1 MKFKNVNQMYKHYVN
16 VILKNG
22 KQVGNT
28 KELTNVIFTVKD
40 VINNNIIN
48 IRGISYKYVL
58 AELIWYFSG
67 SNSTEF
73 IGQFGDMWNKISDDG
88 VTNNSAYGFILKE
101 KYDFDQIEK
110 IIELLKKDSNSRRAV
125 LNINSANKNVIE
137 TKDEPCT
144 ISIQF
149 ILRNGYLNMTT
160 VMRSND
166 LYFGLPYDAIFFTE
180 LQKYIACRL
189 NCDIGWWTH
198 FVGSMHI
205 YERDIKK
212 LSNLK
217 NDDVSYKVNI
227 TKLIENVDYL
237 YKTVNK
243 DNIIEKCKNLGV
255 LYDSLP
261 RSND

>member
-1 MKFKNVNQMYKHYVN
+1 MQFKNVNQMYKHYVN
-16 VILKNG
+16 VILNNG
-22 KQVGNT
+22 KQVGNI

-40 VINNNIIN
+40 VINNNVIN
-48 IRGISYKYVL
+48 IRNISYKYVL

-73 IGQFGDMWNKISDDG
+73 IGQFGNMWNKISDDG
-88 VTNNSAYGFILKE
+88 ITNNSAYGYILKE
-101 KYDFDQIEK
+101 KFGFNQIEK
-110 IIELLKKDSNSRRAV
+110 IIDLLKTDPISRRAV

-149 ILRNGYLNMTT
+149 ILRNGYLNITT

-166 LYFGLPYDAIFFTE
+166 LFFGLPYDAIFFTE
-180 LQKYIACRL
+180 LQKYIAHKL
-189 NCDIGWWTH
+189 NCKVGRWTH

-205 YERDIKK
+205 YERDMKK
-212 LSNLK
+212 LSNLVEDEVK
-217 NDDVSYKVNI
+217 YKVNVI
-227 TKLIENVDYL
+227 KLIENVDYL

-243 DNIIEKCKNLGV
+243 DNIIEICKEKGV
-255 LYDSLP
+255 LYEV
-261 RSND
+261 

>member
-1 MKFKNVNQMYKHYVN
+1 MQFKNINQMYKHYVN
-16 VILKNG
+16 VILNNG
-22 KQVGNT
+22 RTVGNT

-40 VINNNIIN
+40 VINNNVIN
-48 IRGISYKYVL
+48 IRNISYKYVL

-67 SNSTEF
+67 SNFTEF
-73 IGQFGDMWNKISDDG
+73 IGQFANLWKHISDDG

-101 KYDFDQIEK
+101 KFGFNQIEK
-110 IIELLKKDSNSRRAV
+110 IIELLKQDPNSRRAV

-149 ILRNGYLNMTT
+149 LLRNGYLNMTT

-180 LQKYIACRL
+180 LQKYIAYRL
-189 NCDIGWWTH
+189 NVQPGCWTH

-212 LSNLK
+212 LSDLK
-217 NDDVSYKVNI
+217 NDNVNYKINI
-227 TKLIENVDYL
+227 LKLLENVDYL

-255 LYDSLP
+255 LYEV
-261 RSND
+261 

>member
-1 MKFKNVNQMYKHYVN
+1 MKFKTINNMYKYYVN
-16 VILKNG
+16 NVIKNG
-22 KQVGNT
+22 NNIGNT
-28 KELTNVIFTVKD
+28 KEFTNVIFTVKD

-48 IRGISYKYVL
+48 IRNISYEYIL

-67 SNSTEF
+67 SNSVDF

-88 VTNNSAYGFILKE
+88 VTNNSAYGYILKE
-101 KYDFDQIEK
+101 KFGFDQIEK
-110 IIELLKKDSNSRRAV
+110 IIELLKKDPTSRRAV
-125 LNINSANKNVIE
+125 LNINSANKSVIE

-149 ILRNGYLNMTT
+149 LLRNGRLNCTT

-180 LQKYIACRL
+180 LQKYIASRL
-189 NCDIGWWTH
+189 KCKVGFWTH

-205 YERDIKK
+205 YMKDIKR
-212 LSNLK
+212 LK
-217 NDDVSYKVNI
+217 ELQPDDSRYGVNI
-227 TKLIENVDYL
+227 FNLIQNVDYL

-243 DNIIEKCKNLGV
+243 DNIIEICKNLGV
-255 LYDSLP
+255 LYEI
-261 RSND
+261 